1 MFRFGK
7 ASWRK
12 GCCDS
17 CSMYIY
23 EGNGPVASVPSQMRR
38 CNNRSL
44 RPYPQIIAYP
54 MRRDFVAAAANE
66 CIHGRKVVASLR
78 GRHKSLI
85 RGIYRIFM
93 DSWDQESRRRV
104 PRRQAPLTVRLA
116 TPVWVKRDTNGLGGS
131 DGWPNHPLPYPN
143 T

>member
-38 CNNRSL
+38 CNTSILLPRNGM
-44 RPYPQIIAYP
+44 AY
-54 MRRDFVAAAANE
+54 
-66 CIHGRKVVASLR
+66 
-78 GRHKSLI
+78 
-85 RGIYRIFM
+85 
-93 DSWDQESRRRV
+93 
-104 PRRQAPLTVRLA
+104 
-116 TPVWVKRDTNGLGGS
+116 
-131 DGWPNHPLPYPN
+131 
-143 T
+143 

>member
-38 CNNRSL
+38 CNTKLKPRCNAQIVGVRRRSRVIL
-44 RPYPQIIAYP
+44 QVR
-54 MRRDFVAAAANE
+54 M
-66 CIHGRKVVASLR
+66 
-78 GRHKSLI
+78 
-85 RGIYRIFM
+85 RGIH
-93 DSWDQESRRRV
+93 RRN
-104 PRRQAPLTVRLA
+104 PANHHRQSKCTFH
-116 TPVWVKRDTNGLGGS
+116 LGFSLGC
-131 DGWPNHPLPYPN
+131 
-143 T
+143 